1 MKDNNSQENKNMEAQ
16 ASAVVTMT
24 TEEFHRLLEENTRK
38 QNELRTKRQEKL
50 ANLHTA
56 YDHSIDAVIDHERQV
71 TDDFR
76 KSRAA
81 FEEHKQMYD
90 IKMRKLSKA
99 RNEIGREYQQGKAQL
114 TNEMTILNEQLQ
126 SERHDIFERYRK
138 SGGQIVGDMAGLLH
152 PAWKREM
159 KADAS
164 EQ

>member
-16 ASAVVTMT
+16 ASEVTMT
-24 TEEFHRLLEENTRK
+24 TEEFHRLLEKNTRK
-38 QNELRTKRQEKL
+38 QNELRTERQEKL
-50 ANLHTA
+50 AALHTA
-56 YDHSIDAVIDHERQV
+56 YDQSIDAVIDHERQV

-138 SGGQIVGDMAGLLH
+138 SRGQIVGDMAGLLH

>member
-1 MKDNNSQENKNMEAQ
+1 MENNNQKENIATGAQ
-16 ASAVVTMT
+16 ASVETMT

-38 QNELRTKRQEKL
+38 QNELRTERQEKL
-50 ANLHTA
+50 AALHTA
-56 YDHSIDAVIDHERQV
+56 YDQSIDAVIDHERQA

-152 PAWKREM
+152 PAWKRES
-159 KADAS
+159 KSDV
-164 EQ
+164 E